1 MIGFDEPMGR
11 ALKLLLI
18 EAIMEMLAK
27 VCGNLVLSE
36 EDYNVKT
43 NGCNLS
49 MILIYAT
56 IN

>member
-1 MIGFDEPMGR
+1 
-11 ALKLLLI
+11 
-18 EAIMEMLAK
+18 MLAK